1 MMSEIDP
8 STPCWICGDPANTR
22 EHRTKASD
30 LRSLFGL
37 PTQADPIYFHT
48 AKRRNFRVGS
58 LKAPVLKFTNRICVR
73 CNSATTQPHDFAWQR
88 FSEVLR
94 ARVPPIAAGTYIR
107 PSRIFP
113 YDSRRAMLNVHL
125 YFLKVFGC
133 QILEG
138 NIRIDT
144 VPLADAIL
152 KGQPHPNVYL
162 SFGPALSGLPARL
175 AGSSDVDVAMLD
187 GTCAFAT
194 WFYQVGNLWVNV
206 MYAVDGER
214 RDGLVQAWHPRFGCK
229 RILMKDF
236 VPDEPA
242 PIASAARRP

>member
-1 MMSEIDP
+1 MSDADP
-8 STPCWICGDPANTR
+8 RMTCWICGDPANTR

-30 LRSLFGL
+30 LRSLFGI

-48 AKRRNFRVGS
+48 AKRKNFRVGS
-58 LKAPVLKFTNRICVR
+58 LKASVLKFTNRICIR

-94 ARVPPIAAGTYIR
+94 ARVPPIAPNTYIR

-144 VPLADAIL
+144 APFADAIL

-162 SFGPALSGLPARL
+162 TFGPAPSGLPLRL
-175 AGSSDVDVAMLD
+175 SGSSDVDVAMLD
-187 GTCAFAT
+187 ERCAFAT
-194 WFYQVGNLWVNV
+194 WFYHVGNLWVNV
-206 MYAVDGER
+206 MYAIDGER
-214 RDGLVQAWHPRFGCK
+214 RDGLKHAWNPRFGSK

-236 VPDEPA
+236 LPDEPA
-242 PIASAARRP
+242 PVAAAAPRS